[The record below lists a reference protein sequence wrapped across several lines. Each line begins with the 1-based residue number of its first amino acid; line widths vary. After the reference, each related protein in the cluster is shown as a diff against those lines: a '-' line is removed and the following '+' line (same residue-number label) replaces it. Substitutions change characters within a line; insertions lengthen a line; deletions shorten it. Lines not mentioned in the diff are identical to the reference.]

1 MADKRKLLYVLV
13 EDDDAHVGL
22 NDGEKPTYHRYTRP
36 LLQSTLQLMGCKPR
50 HALKISAQAFDD
62 LRSELPPKKSR
73 RLQFDRQIGLAPLAE
88 IPEIPKR
95 EVKASY
101 DANGFRVNP
110 KPLKKRSTVTVSREK
125 FLNVVCKALAQY
137 QYLGPKQRADL
148 MVACR
153 YYAFP
158 TLSHYVQL

>member
-1 MADKRKLLYVLV
+1 MSFGVW
-13 EDDDAHVGL
+13 
-22 NDGEKPTYHRYTRP
+22 
-36 LLQSTLQLMGCKPR
+36 Q
-50 HALKISAQAFDD
+50 ISAQAFED
-62 LRSELPPKKSR
+62 LQSELPPKKSK

-95 EVKASY
+95 ETPKASH
-101 DANGFRVNP
+101 DTNGFRVNP

-153 YYAFP
+153 YYALP

>member
-1 MADKRKLLYVLV
+1 VW
-13 EDDDAHVGL
+13 
-22 NDGEKPTYHRYTRP
+22 
-36 LLQSTLQLMGCKPR
+36 Q
-50 HALKISAQAFDD
+50 ISAQAFED
-62 LRSELPPKKSR
+62 LRSELPPKKSKR
-73 RLQFDRQIGLAPLAE
+73 SPLQFDRQIGLAPLAE

-95 EVKASY
+95 EFKASY
-101 DANGFRVNP
+101 DDNGFRVNP